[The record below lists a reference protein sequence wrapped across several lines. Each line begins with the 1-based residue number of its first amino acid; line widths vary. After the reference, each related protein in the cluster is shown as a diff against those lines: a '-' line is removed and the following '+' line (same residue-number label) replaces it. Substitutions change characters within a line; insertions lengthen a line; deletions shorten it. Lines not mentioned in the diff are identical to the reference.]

1 MDDAFLG
8 CQKAG
13 IASDAQREE
22 LESHFVLGPVSK
34 H

>member
-1 MDDAFLG
+1 MDDAFSG
-8 CQKAG
+8 CEKAG